1 MSHRCPSSS
10 HSHNLYSLPSH
21 SAYSPGNRY
30 LPSQDGNCSNNVSN
44 ASDAVRRTHLLVR
57 TSARAP
63 GAISIT
69 LGNPAPRPMTPAAL
83 APAPVVAAA
92 IRRATEVALIITLEE
107 LLGSGSGRVVRLD
120 VTDLDIALVELFGG
134 SGSASG
140 DDTAT
145 TTTTIGVSSAVA
157 NVGRIGTFRDSKDTE
172 VAALSLEDCIVGGN
186 VAIPIWLVI
195 K

>member
-1 MSHRCPSSS
+1 
-10 HSHNLYSLPSH
+10 
-21 SAYSPGNRY
+21 
-30 LPSQDGNCSNNVSN
+30 
-44 ASDAVRRTHLLVR
+44 
-57 TSARAP
+57 
-63 GAISIT
+63 
-69 LGNPAPRPMTPAAL
+69 MTPAAL

-186 VAIPIWLVI
+186 VAIPIWLVS